1 VFTKKAVE
9 MSGECG
15 KVICII
21 PARGG
26 SKGIP
31 RKNIRPLT
39 GKPLI
44 AHSIEAAR
52 GAAGVDDVYVSTDD
66 DAIADVSL
74 AWGAKVIYRP
84 VELAGDTAS
93 SEAALLHA
101 LDMLEADGVDVDLLV
116 FLQCTSPLRTHA
128 DIECAISYL
137 RAEGADSLLS
147 VVPSHKFIWE
157 MRAGGGVSINY
168 DYRNRARRQDMV
180 PQYAEN
186 GSIYIFKPWV
196 LRKLGNRLGGKISL
210 YIMREDQSLDIDTE
224 DDWKFAEYTLL
235 CKNHSGTKEK

>member
-1 VFTKKAVE
+1 
-9 MSGECG
+9 MSGKSG
-15 KVICII
+15 RVICII

-31 RKNIRPLT
+31 HKNIRLLG

-44 AHSIEAAR
+44 AYSIEVAR

-66 DAIADVSL
+66 GAIADVSL
-74 AWGAKVIYRP
+74 ACGAKVIDRP

-93 SEAALLHA
+93 SEAALRHA
-101 LDMLEADGVDVDLLV
+101 LDMLEVDGVDVDLLV

-128 DIECAISYL
+128 DIECAISCL
-137 RAEGADSLLS
+137 RTEGADSLLS
-147 VVPSHKFIWE
+147 VVPSHKFLWE
-157 MRAGGGVSINY
+157 MRAGVAVSTNY
-168 DYRNRARRQDMV
+168 DYRNRPRRQDMI

-196 LRKLGNRLGGKISL
+196 LRELGNRLGGKVSL
-210 YIMREDQSLDIDTE
+210 YVMREDQNLDIDTE

-235 CKNHSGTKEK
+235 CKNHSST